1 MNEFPAE
8 LTEMLDS
15 HVHVVPDFP
24 EPGVL
29 FRDITPLLADGPAF
43 AALVDALADRYRG
56 KIDAVAG
63 LESRGFIL
71 AAPLAHTL
79 GVGMVT
85 IRKAGRLPGNVIGVD
100 YTLEYGTA
108 RLELRPETVTA
119 RHRVLIID
127 DFLANGAALEGLCDL
142 VNQAGATV
150 VGAGI
155 AVEKCFQP
163 GGERLLHQHVLAGAQ
178 RGHGDRQVGAGGG
191 GDRHRADPLVG
202 EDRVKVGGDL
212 HGGVSAE
219 DPLRTGDIEVAEP
232 VQPELRRGLEVAHE
246 VGAPV
251 TGADDGDTDRLPGS
265 SRCVHR
271 MGSLPD
277 EVMWAG

>member
-1 MNEFPAE
+1 VNEFPAE

-127 DFLANGAALEGLCDL
+127 DVLATGGTARAAIELIES
-142 VNQAGATV
+142 
-150 VGAGI
+150 
-155 AVEKCFQP
+155 
-163 GGERLLHQHVLAGAQ
+163 AGAQ
-178 RGHGDRQVGAGGG
+178 VAGLTMLLELEELGG
-191 GDRHRADPLVG
+191 RARLTDYPL
-202 EDRVKVGGDL
+202 D
-212 HGGVSAE
+212 SI
-219 DPLRTGDIEVAEP
+219 LRY
-232 VQPELRRGLEVAHE
+232 
-246 VGAPV
+246 
-251 TGADDGDTDRLPGS
+251 
-265 SRCVHR
+265 
-271 MGSLPD
+271 
-277 EVMWAG
+277 